1 MAAKREPDAD
11 TEMGDAPAAAA
22 PATNWELVA
31 ILLTTGSLLVSIILV
46 VMAAGPYGGLTGE

>member
-11 TEMGDAPAAAA
+11 TEMGDAPAAA

-31 ILLTTGSLLVSIILV
+31 ILLTTGSLLVSIVLV
-46 VMAAGPYGGLTGE
+46 VMAASPYGGLTGE